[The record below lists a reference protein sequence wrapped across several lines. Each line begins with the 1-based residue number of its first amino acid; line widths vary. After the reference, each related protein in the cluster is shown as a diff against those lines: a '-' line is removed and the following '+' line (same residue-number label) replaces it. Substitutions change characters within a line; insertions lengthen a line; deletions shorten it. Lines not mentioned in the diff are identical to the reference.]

1 MSVYVLLLEGD
12 REATSYYYVGFSDD
26 LERRIAQHFMG
37 RGSLFTIEHPPVKI
51 LEIMDGARKLENV
64 VTIAYMCRYTYQRV
78 RGGSWTSL
86 ELKSMP
92 SPMARAL
99 AIRPPQHKRSGVGV
113 LDLLMRK
120 QNVIEKGDD
129 NADDLVQRADD
140 LAQRADD
147 LAQRSILEL
156 QGGVSQMRENDV
168 ASQPALQAYV

>member
-12 REATSYYYVGFSDD
+12 REANSYYYYVGFSYD

-51 LEIMDGARKLENV
+51 LEVMDGTRKLENV
-64 VTIAYMCRYTYQRV
+64 VTIAYMCRHTYQRV

-92 SPMARAL
+92 SPMAQAL

-120 QNVIEKGDD
+120 QNGMEKGDD
-129 NADDLVQRADD
+129 NADELVQRAVD
-140 LAQRADD
+140 LAKRAV
-147 LAQRSILEL
+147 LEL
-156 QGGVSQMRENDV
+156 QGEVSKVRENDV
-168 ASQPALQAYV
+168 DSKPALQAYV

>member
-1 MSVYVLLLEGD
+1 MSVYVLLLEGNH
-12 REATSYYYVGFSDD
+12 EADFYYYVGFSDD
-26 LERRIAQHFMG
+26 LDRRIAQHFMG

-51 LEIMDGARKLENV
+51 LEIMPGATRQLENA

-78 RGGSWTSL
+78 RGGSWTSI

-120 QNVIEKGDD
+120 QNVMEKGDGD
-129 NADDLVQRADD
+129 ADD
-140 LAQRADD
+140 LAQHAV
-147 LAQRSILEL
+147 LEL
-156 QGGVSQMRENDV
+156 QGGVSQMRKNDV